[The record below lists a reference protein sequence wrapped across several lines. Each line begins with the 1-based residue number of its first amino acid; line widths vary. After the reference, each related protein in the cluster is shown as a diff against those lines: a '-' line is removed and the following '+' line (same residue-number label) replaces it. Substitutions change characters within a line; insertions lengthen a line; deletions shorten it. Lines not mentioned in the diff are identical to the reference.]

1 MSSIAQQGA
10 GFKDAATALRTLDLI
25 AHRSL
30 LYQHQL
36 VRTYI
41 ARAQTHSHA
50 ATSPGMAAAAA
61 VFEAWQSSTLPA
73 LRSQLRCRLGNGN
86 GNGGGSSSSGGGFR
100 PLVPKDVLAALQPL
114 LAQIEAETNHAAS
127 VWGAAN
133 TDPPFWT
140 VGGERGAG
148 AFMRDYL
155 ASSPRAKL
163 GNLVLGPTAGT
174 AREEDWETV
183 RYGALDGMVPADRE
197 TAEGWRKEELWE
209 ADGCTPTRGH
219 LRMLVWAWSP
229 VPTRTLVDRIRKFV
243 EALAARM

>member
-1 MSSIAQQGA
+1 MVPMSSIAQQGA
-10 GFKDAATALRTLDLI
+10 GFKDAATAHRTLDLI

-61 VFEAWQSSTLPA
+61 VFEAWQTSTLPF
-73 LRSQLRCRLGNGN
+73 LRSQLRCRLGI
-86 GNGGGSSSSGGGFR
+86 GNGGGGGGSSGGE
-100 PLVPKDVLAALQPL
+100 
-114 LAQIEAETNHAAS
+114 IEAEMNHAAS

-133 TDPPFWT
+133 TDPPFWA

-163 GNLVLGPTAGT
+163 GNMVLGPTAGT

-183 RYGALDGMVPADRE
+183 RYGALDGMIPGDRE
-197 TAEGWRKEELWE
+197 TVEGWRKEELWE
-209 ADGCTPTRGH
+209 ADGCTPTRAH

-243 EALAARM
+243 EALAART